1 MACTSLLV
9 HAAGPFVA
17 LLNVGQWLLNRH
29 LMLIHVTDASGNAS
43 VEQQQTLDVM
53 KRILEI
59 KRMVTEGTASGGQ
72 QNGPQGSDDPS
83 KAAEGEGKAGSLDRA
98 AAENADNEQCGQV
111 WTDCQA

>member
-1 MACTSLLV
+1 MAT
-9 HAAGPFVA
+9 HVA
-17 LLNVGQWLLNRH
+17 D
-29 LMLIHVTDASGNAS
+29 TAGNAS

-98 AAENADNEQCGQV
+98 AADNADNEQCGQV
-111 WTDCQA
+111 LTNCEAQ